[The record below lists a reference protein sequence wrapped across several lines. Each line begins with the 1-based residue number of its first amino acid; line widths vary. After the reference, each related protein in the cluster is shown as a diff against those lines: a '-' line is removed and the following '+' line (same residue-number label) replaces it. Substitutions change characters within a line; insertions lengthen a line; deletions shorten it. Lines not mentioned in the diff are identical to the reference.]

1 MSEDRSLPSGEDGTS
16 AGDDW
21 DRRILCSDG
30 NCIGVIGPDGRCKEC
45 GKLYDGELPERG
57 ARDPDAATTPPAA
70 VTLEEEAAEKAPAE
84 APAEDA
90 AGGESLDDDDWDRRT
105 LCSDGNC
112 IGVIGADGR
121 CTTCGKPYDPDA
133 GQ

>member
-1 MSEDRSLPSGEDGTS
+1 MSEQRSLPSGEDGTY

-21 DRRILCSDG
+21 DRRTLCSDG

-45 GKLYDGELPERG
+45 GKPYEGELPERG
-57 ARDPDAATTPPAA
+57 VRDPDPAAMPPADGIP
-70 VTLEEEAAEKAPAE
+70 EEEAAGKAGDE
-84 APAEDA
+84 APAEDT
-90 AGGESLDDDDWDRRT
+90 AGGESLDDDEWDRRT

-112 IGVIGADGR
+112 IGVIGSDGR
-121 CTTCGKPYDPDA
+121 CTTCGKPYDPEP